1 MPGRGVLSWLNLMSV
16 QEGSRKLDRETR
28 KLERGARKHKL
39 GMSLPRLDEANQ
51 PWEMEEEEER
61 KLEVRQ
67 RTSGLDEG
75 PSRLEKELRL
85 RREDSMTAISWRS
98 AKEASEAR
106 DSLSESS
113 ERVLCASRDSDRVLN
128 SMSASRDSDRVLNSM
143 SASRDSAIF
152 GMSSSSASRDSAK
165 FQPYIQSDCRH
176 QVVVPDTEPL
186 HLFHTIRNRKHIFH
200 CYEFLL
206 MRKLEE
212 DQELWRK
219 LCERFG
225 HCDQCRAEDEDLEK
239 EYSSPRHTH
248 GTPVKDPFAINSIH
262 QDMWYLAIT
271 LKESKDKLIHF
282 IRSELSKREGT
293 VAANPKPLCETFLSN
308 YLSSFNFVELNLDN
322 VFKYGEGSELP
333 RELFRCINVK
343 TLSVRHNFL
352 DRIPS
357 DIGYLSKLE
366 RLFLTGNK
374 LQNKSIPF
382 TIAFCRSLTELYID
396 NNLLDALPG
405 VLLEIGSLE
414 RVHRHGNHN
423 YFKATFM
430 WYHTDVNDRI
440 LECPGTSSR
449 EVEAD
454 HRRQP
459 QSLQTLSAMAVITS
473 KLNFYGSSHIPT
485 RIKDYISNICEHLEL
500 CSNCSVPRPH
510 SAPGFKVFT
519 FKNPYLGNT
528 CVPFQHWACSRSCA
542 QEVEVPARAEQ
553 LTSAREQDRQ
563 YERYVRESL
572 SRLRPS
578 QRALSSNN
586 LGSSCTSGRGSQVSL
601 VSRISQDQPN
611 ISCGIL

>member
-1 MPGRGVLSWLNLMSV
+1 MSV

-28 KLERGARKHKL
+28 KLERGTRKQKL
-39 GMSLPRLDEANQ
+39 GMSLPRLDEANLRLDDK
-51 PWEMEEEEER
+51 EE
-61 KLEVRQ
+61 
-67 RTSGLDEG
+67 LDEVPYG
-75 PSRLEKELRL
+75 LRL
-85 RREDSMTAISWRS
+85 DDKEDLDEVPYGLRLDDSINTLSWRS
-98 AKEASEAR
+98 AKEVGEAR
-106 DSLSESS
+106 ESLSASS
-113 ERVLCASRDSDRVLN
+113 DRMLGGMSASRVGIAASRN
-128 SMSASRDSDRVLNSM
+128 GMSASRDSD
-143 SASRDSAIF
+143 IF

-186 HLFHTIRNRKHIFH
+186 HLFHTVRNRKHIFH

-212 DQELWRK
+212 DQDLWGK

-225 HCDQCRAEDEDLEK
+225 HCDQCRAEDEDLDQN
-239 EYSSPRHTH
+239 YSSPRHTH
-248 GTPVKDPFAINSIH
+248 TTPVKDPFSINSIH
-262 QDMWYLAIT
+262 QDMWYLAVT

-282 IRSELSKREGT
+282 IRSELSKRGG
-293 VAANPKPLCETFLSN
+293 AISSNPKPLCETFLSN

-322 VFKYGEGSELP
+322 VFRYGEGSELP

-343 TLSVRHNFL
+343 TLSLRNNFL
-352 DRIPS
+352 DRISS
-357 DIGYLSKLE
+357 DIGHLSNLE
-366 RLFLTGNK
+366 RLFLTANK

-440 LECPGTSSR
+440 LECPGTSR
-449 EVEAD
+449 ELDAEQ
-454 HRRQP
+454 RKQP
-459 QSLQTLSAMAVITS
+459 QSLQTLSALAVITS

-485 RIKDYISNICEHLEL
+485 RIKNYISNLCEHLEL
-500 CSNCSVPRPH
+500 CANCSVPRPH
-510 SAPGFKVFT
+510 SSPGFKVFT

-528 CVPFQHWACSRSCA
+528 CVPFQHWACSRECA

-586 LGSSCTSGRGSQVSL
+586 LGSSCTSGRGSQASL
-601 VSRISQDQPN
+601 VSRISQDQPTV
-611 ISCGIL
+611 SCGIL